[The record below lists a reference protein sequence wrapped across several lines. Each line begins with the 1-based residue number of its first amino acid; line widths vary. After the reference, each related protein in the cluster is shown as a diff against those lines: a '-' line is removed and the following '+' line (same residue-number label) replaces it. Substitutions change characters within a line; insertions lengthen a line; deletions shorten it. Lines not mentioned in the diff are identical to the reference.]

1 MQHHNMANLGEIRY
15 KIVIFS
21 FKYAALHFHSFVLE
35 RCLSEVSLRKRS
47 TLCATKTAFVCV
59 MLMFVFF
66 LDVVIAIY
74 TKFQKDLRPNVLE
87 KTMLKQDINH
97 PGVTQ

>member
-1 MQHHNMANLGEIRY
+1 
-15 KIVIFS
+15 
-21 FKYAALHFHSFVLE
+21 
-35 RCLSEVSLRKRS
+35 
-47 TLCATKTAFVCV
+47 

-74 TKFQKDLRPNVLE
+74 TKFQKDLRPSVLE
-87 KTMLKQDINH
+87 KTMLKQDIHH